1 MFLFVLICDCFVV
14 NFLDWICALSCW
26 ILVCLEDNDVIF
38 GTIDFVLTK
47 KFFVLPMFNWIYQ
60 NFCFLVKKMCQFFLH
75 SSETKF
81 FFPYYPFFSKILGPP
96 FHLGVL
102 GNCLIGL
109 VERLALVLSTISLSQ
124 KWLNFD
130 SSKQRGPWF
139 GCTNFY
145 YCIFYSLAKTW
156 WRLYTNKWRLFYV
169 LVWTAFPILT

>member
-1 MFLFVLICDCFVV
+1 MLFLGQLILFWPKI
-14 NFLDWICALSCW
+14 FLCYP
-26 ILVCLEDNDVIF
+26 CLTGYI
-38 GTIDFVLTK
+38 K
-47 KFFVLPMFNWIYQ
+47 KLF
-60 NFCFLVKKMCQFFLH
+60 FLVKKMCQFFLH